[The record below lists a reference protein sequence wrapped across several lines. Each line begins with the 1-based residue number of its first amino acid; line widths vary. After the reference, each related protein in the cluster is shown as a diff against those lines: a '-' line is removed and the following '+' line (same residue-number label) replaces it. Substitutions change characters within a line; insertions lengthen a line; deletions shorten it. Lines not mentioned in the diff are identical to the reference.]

1 MYSQKKYSKEYN
13 DITSQVFEKSLE
25 GVMITD
31 CDNKIVLVNQAFEEM
46 TGFSLKDIRGL
57 EANIL
62 KSGINDNNFYHKM
75 WQRLNNKG
83 SYRGEIW
90 NRKKDGS
97 HLACFL
103 SIRVV
108 YDTHGDI
115 KNYIAMYLDI
125 TAKVQNEEEIYKLA
139 YHDILTKLPN
149 RTRFNQY
156 ITNLLEQQER
166 VEKPFALLFLDL
178 DNFKYVNDTF
188 GHNTGDLLLIKV
200 GKILKSI
207 LRKTDFIA
215 RLGGDE
221 FTIVIENY
229 ESLQQIKTLCTK
241 IIDRLMQ
248 QFIIKANKFNIGCSI
263 GVAIYDD
270 DGMNQTTLLKH
281 ADTAMYKSKQNGKN
295 RFTFHTQAMNNE
307 LAKKIELEN
316 GLKDALLFGEFE
328 VYYQAKVSLCNDTI
342 QAAEALI
349 RWNNPLLGIVGPN
362 DFISFAEEVG
372 IINQIGDFVLNSV
385 FTNIEKIK
393 EILQD
398 NNFVVS
404 INISSLQLQEKS
416 FVERV
421 KFFLDKTQCDPN
433 MIEFE
438 ITETIIMA
446 NIEENISK
454 LLEIKKLGIN
464 LSIDDFGTGYSSM
477 SYLQKLPV
485 DTLKIDK
492 SFIDEISKN
501 GDENILVNAI
511 ISLAKALKLTTIAEG
526 VEYSYQEKY
535 LRDIECNAIQ
545 GFLYSKPLPLQDFLE
560 YTEQFN
566 QKEN

>member
-1 MYSQKKYSKEYN
+1 MYSQKTHSQEYN

-31 CDNKIVLVNQAFEEM
+31 CDNKIVLVNQAFEDM
-46 TGFSLKDIRGL
+46 TGFLLRDIRGL

-62 KSGINDNNFYHKM
+62 KSGINDNKFYYKM
-75 WQRLNNKG
+75 WQRLNKKG

-97 HLACFL
+97 QLACFL
-103 SIRVV
+103 SIKVI
-108 YDTHGDI
+108 YDENGDI

-125 TAKVQNEEEIYKLA
+125 TTKVQNEEEIYKLA

-156 ITNLLEQQER
+156 ITTLLEKQER
-166 VEKPFALLFLDL
+166 EPKPFALLFLDL
-178 DNFKYVNDTF
+178 DHFKYVNDTF

-200 GKILKSI
+200 GKIFKSI

-229 ESLQQIKTLCTK
+229 ESLQQIKALCTK
-241 IIDRLMQ
+241 IINRLKQ
-248 QFIIKANKFNIGCSI
+248 QFIIKKDKFHIGCSI

-316 GLKDALLFGEFE
+316 GLKDALLFGEFD
-328 VYYQAKVSLCNDTI
+328 VYYQAKISLDTDTI
-342 QAAEALI
+342 QGAEALI
-349 RWNNPLLGIVGPN
+349 RWNNPLLGVVGP
-362 DFISFAEEVG
+362 DKFIAFSEEVG
-372 IINQIGDFVLNSV
+372 LINQVGDFVLNSV
-385 FTNIEKIK
+385 FDTMEKIK
-393 EILQD
+393 NILQND
-398 NNFVVS
+398 NFVVS
-404 INISSLQLQEKS
+404 INISSLQLQERL

-421 KFFLDKTQCDPN
+421 KSFLETTQCDPN

-438 ITETIIMA
+438 ITETIIMS
-446 NIEENISK
+446 NIQENIDK
-454 LLEIKKLGIN
+454 LLEIKKLGIKI
-464 LSIDDFGTGYSSM
+464 SIDDFGTGYSSM
-477 SYLQKLPV
+477 SYLQKLPI
-485 DTLKIDK
+485 DSLKIDK
-492 SFIDEISKN
+492 SFIDNITDN
-501 GDENILVNAI
+501 GDEDILVNAI
-511 ISLAKALKLTTIAEG
+511 ISLAKALKITTVAEG
-526 VEYSYQEKY
+526 VEHSYQEKY
-535 LRDIECNAIQ
+535 LRGVECNAIQ
-545 GFLYSKPLPLQDFLE
+545 GFLYSKPLPLQDFLH
-560 YTEQFN
+560 YTEKFN